1 MNSPM
6 RVTIIPIDKFCAV
19 DGVGFVGVD
28 ITSIAI
34 DVHAVQWFGTWG
46 EQEIFD
52 RRTGRIYRNEKIQN
66 LDTYQSVLSSYWEIR
81 TAHDAAEREAIN
93 EQTII
98 EV

>member
-1 MNSPM
+1 MNLPM
-6 RVTIIPIDKFCAV
+6 RMTIIPIDKFCAV

-66 LDTYQSVLSSYWEIR
+66 LDTYQSVLNSYWKIR
-81 TAHDAAEREAIN
+81 TAHDVAEREAIN

>member
-28 ITSIAI
+28 MTSIPI
-34 DVHAVQWFGTWG
+34 DVHAVQWFGSWG
-46 EQEIFD
+46 EQEILD
-52 RRTGRIYRNEKIQN
+52 LKTGRINRNEKIQN
-66 LDTYQSVLSSYWEIR
+66 LDAFQNVLNSYWKIR
-81 TAHDAAEREAIN
+81 AAHEFAEQEALN